1 MSMRDFVNEGLRR
14 VQTLD
19 VAAALTLFEKAA
31 EIEPDSHIPPFML
44 GNAFSHMGDL
54 DMAATHYRR
63 ARGLKSSEAVIR
75 FNFGLNELSRGY
87 TENAIAELREAC
99 RLNPQHTAAQSTY
112 LVALLNSD
120 RHGADDIAAAARDW
134 GNRFAAQHPE
144 TGKLHQARGA
154 GPPRRLRVGFVSGDF
169 RTHSV
174 ARFFEPIASGH
185 DRDAFDYFFY
195 HNFPDHDE
203 VTERLRGHAHQWRD
217 VWRLDDDALV
227 ERIRS
232 DNVDILVD
240 LAGHTAFNRLTV
252 FARRAAPVQV
262 TYLGFPASTGLPTM
276 DYRITDA
283 STDPIPG
290 AGAWHSERLLQLQR
304 PQWCYR
310 PFAARPAADGLPAR
324 SSGFVT
330 FGSFNSTSKISATTI
345 ECWGGILGALPQSR
359 LRLTRIRSPQRAAEI
374 VSILGQSG
382 IEPARIDCLPYKI
395 EVPVESPFAGVDI
408 ALDSHPYNGVTTT
421 CESLFS
427 GVPVISLHGAH
438 GASRSGLSI
447 LGAMDLRD
455 LVASTPAQY
464 TQIAVGLARDLPR
477 LERLRSSLQAMFER
491 SALRDESGFARA
503 FEAQL
508 RAAWLSRSGIQ
519 LT

>member
-1 MSMRDFVNEGLRR
+1 MTMRELVNEGLRR
-14 VQTLD
+14 VQARD

-31 EIEPDSHIPPFML
+31 ELEPDSHIPPFML
-44 GNAFSHMGDL
+44 GNAFSQMGDL
-54 DMAATHYRR
+54 DTAANHYLR
-63 ARGLKSSEAVIR
+63 ARGLRPSEAVIR
-75 FNFGLNELSRGY
+75 FNFGLNELTRGY
-87 TENAIAELREAC
+87 IESAISELREAC
-99 RLNPQHTAAQSTY
+99 RLNPQHTAAHSTY

-120 RHGADDIAAAARDW
+120 RHSADDIAAAARNW
-134 GNRFAAQHPE
+134 GFRFAAQHPE
-144 TGKLHQARGA
+144 AGNLHQSSGA

-174 ARFFEPIASGH
+174 ARFFEPIAGGH
-185 DRDAFDYFFY
+185 DRDEFHYFFY

-203 VTERLRGHAHQWRD
+203 VTERFRGYAHQWRD
-217 VWRLDDDALV
+217 VWRLNDDALI

-232 DNVDILVD
+232 DRIDVLLD
-240 LAGHTAFNRLTV
+240 LAGHTAFNRLEV

-262 TYLGFPASTGLPTM
+262 TYLGFPGSTGLPMM

-283 STDPIPG
+283 STDPIP
-290 AGAWHSERLLQLQR
+290 AADAWHTEKLLHLQR

-310 PFAARPAADGLPAR
+310 PFAARPVVDALPAR

-330 FGSFNSTSKISATTI
+330 FGSFNSLSKISATTI
-345 ECWGGILGALPQSR
+345 ECWGKILGALPRSR
-359 LRLTRIRSPQRAAEI
+359 LRLTRIRSPQRAADI
-374 VSILGQSG
+374 ISILEQSG
-382 IEPARIDCLPYKI
+382 IEPARIDCLPYEL
-395 EVPVESPFAGVDI
+395 EVPVESPFTGVDI
-408 ALDSHPYNGVTTT
+408 ALDSYPYNGVTTT

-447 LGAMDLRD
+447 LDAMGLRD

-477 LERLRSSLQAMFER
+477 LEQLRSSLQAIFER
-491 SALRDESGFARA
+491 SALRDENSFASA

-508 RAAWLSRSGIQ
+508 RAAWHAADLKP
-519 LT
+519 

>member
-1 MSMRDFVNEGLRR
+1 MTMRELVNEGLRR
-14 VQTLD
+14 VQARD

-31 EIEPDSHIPPFML
+31 ELEPDSHIPPFML
-44 GNAFSHMGDL
+44 GNAFSQMGDL
-54 DMAATHYRR
+54 DTAANHYLR
-63 ARGLKSSEAVIR
+63 ARGLRPSEAVIR
-75 FNFGLNELSRGY
+75 FNFGLNELTRGY
-87 TENAIAELREAC
+87 IESAIAELREAC
-99 RLNPQHTAAQSTY
+99 RLNPQHTAAHSTY

-120 RHGADDIAAAARDW
+120 RHSADDIAAAARNW
-134 GNRFAAQHPE
+134 GFRFAAQHPE
-144 TGKLHQARGA
+144 AGNLHQSSGA

-174 ARFFEPIASGH
+174 ARFFEPIAGGH
-185 DRDAFDYFFY
+185 DRDEFHYFSY

-203 VTERLRGHAHQWRD
+203 VTERFRGYAHQWRD
-217 VWRLDDDALV
+217 VWRLNDDALI

-232 DNVDILVD
+232 DRIDVLLD
-240 LAGHTAFNRLTV
+240 LAGHTAFNRLEV

-262 TYLGFPASTGLPTM
+262 TYLGFPGSTGLPMM

-283 STDPIPG
+283 STDPIP
-290 AGAWHSERLLQLQR
+290 AADAWHTEKLLHLQR

-310 PFAARPAADGLPAR
+310 PFAARPVVDALPAR

-330 FGSFNSTSKISATTI
+330 FGSFNSLSKISATTI
-345 ECWGGILGALPQSR
+345 ECWGKILGALPRSR
-359 LRLTRIRSPQRAAEI
+359 LRLTRIRSPQRAADI
-374 VSILGQSG
+374 ISILEQSG
-382 IEPARIDCLPYKI
+382 IEPARIDCLPYEL
-395 EVPVESPFAGVDI
+395 EVPVESPFTGVDI
-408 ALDSHPYNGVTTT
+408 ALDSYPYNGVTTT

-447 LGAMDLRD
+447 LDAMGLRD

-477 LERLRSSLQAMFER
+477 LEQLRSSLQAIFER
-491 SALRDESGFARA
+491 SALRDENSFASA

-508 RAAWLSRSGIQ
+508 RAAWHAADLKP
-519 LT
+519 

>member
-1 MSMRDFVNEGLRR
+1 MTMRDLVNEGLRR
-14 VQTLD
+14 VENRD

-31 EIEPDSHIPPFML
+31 EIDPDSHIPPFML
-44 GNAFSHMGDL
+44 GNAFSHLGDL
-54 DMAATHYRR
+54 DTAANHYQR
-63 ARGLKSSEAVIR
+63 ARGLRSSEAVIR
-75 FNFGLNELSRGY
+75 FNLGLNELARGY
-87 TENAIAELREAC
+87 TESAIAELREAC

-120 RHGADDIAAAARDW
+120 RHGADDIAAAARTW
-134 GNRFAAQHPE
+134 GTRFAAQHPQA
-144 TGKLHQARGA
+144 GKLHQLRGA

-174 ARFFEPIASGH
+174 ARFFEPIAGGH
-185 DRDAFDYFFY
+185 DRDAFQYFFY

-232 DNVDILVD
+232 DRIDILLD
-240 LAGHTAFNRLTV
+240 LAGHTAFNRLAV

-283 STDPIPG
+283 STDPIP
-290 AGAWHSERLLQLQR
+290 AAEVWHSEKLLQLQH

-310 PFAARPAADGLPAR
+310 PFAARPAAGALPAR

-330 FGSFNSTSKISATTI
+330 FGSFNSLSKISATTI
-345 ECWGGILGALPQSR
+345 ECWGKILGALPHAR
-359 LRLTRIRSPQRAAEI
+359 LRLTRIRSPQRAADMISTLEKC
-374 VSILGQSG
+374 G
-382 IEPARIDCLPYKI
+382 IEPARIDCLPYTM
-395 EVPVESPFAGVDI
+395 EVPVESPFTGVDI
-408 ALDSHPYNGVTTT
+408 ALDSYPYNGVTTT
-421 CESLFS
+421 CESLYS
-427 GVPVISLHGAH
+427 GVPVVSLHGAH

-447 LGAMDLRD
+447 LGAMGLRD

-464 TQIAVGLARDLPR
+464 AQIAVNLARDLPR
-477 LERLRSSLQAMFER
+477 LEQLRSSLQTIFER
-491 SALRDESGFARA
+491 SSLRDENSFAPA

-508 RAAWLSRSGIQ
+508 QAAWHAAER
-519 LT
+519 T